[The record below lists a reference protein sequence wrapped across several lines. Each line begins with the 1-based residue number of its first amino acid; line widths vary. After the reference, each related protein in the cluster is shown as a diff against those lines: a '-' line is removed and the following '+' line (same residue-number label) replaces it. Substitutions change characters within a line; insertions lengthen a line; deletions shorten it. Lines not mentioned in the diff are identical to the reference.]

1 MQWSYWNRISFIL
14 HKVLMNQETYLKKFK
29 ETVDKMYE
37 ITKAKNAD
45 YAWENSTD
53 AFKNFR
59 VIEQLWWATTEQWFL
74 TRISDKFTRIIN
86 LTKQTNHV
94 QDEKIEDTLLDMANY
109 CILFKL
115 YLDSKSID
123 N

>member
-1 MQWSYWNRISFIL
+1 
-14 HKVLMNQETYLKKFK
+14 MNQETYLKKFK
-29 ETVDKMYE
+29 ETVDKMYN
-37 ITKAKNAD
+37 ITKTKNAD
-45 YAWENSTD
+45 YAGENSVD

-86 LTKQTNHV
+86 LTKQDNHV

>member
-1 MQWSYWNRISFIL
+1 MKRKQ
-14 HKVLMNQETYLKKFK
+14 YLKAFK
-29 ETVDKMYE
+29 K
-37 ITKAKNAD
+37 ITKSMYNTTKLKNAD
-45 YAWENSTD
+45 YAWENTDD

-86 LTKQTNHV
+86 LTKQDNHV
-94 QDEKIEDTLLDMANY
+94 QDEKITDTLIDMANY

-115 YLDSKSID
+115 YLDENK
-123 N
+123 